1 MALKT
6 TVAVGNITNLSEARY
21 CAGMGVQYLC
31 FPAHRVD
38 PKIFK
43 EITGWV
49 NGPTFILD
57 FSQTE
62 NVQEAMHAYAT
73 DHWLLNQIQYSQL
86 HFSEEKKIFLDVR
99 TNASPM
105 EIDTSQVS
113 FIVIR
118 EEQLAVFPREMSEKL
133 LVTGDTN
140 SLISKIEHA
149 NISGIWLEG
158 TEEERPGLKDYS
170 KLETVLERLEI
181 E

>member
-31 FPAHRVD
+31 FPAHRID
-38 PKIFK
+38 PKTFK

-49 NGPTFILD
+49 NGPTFIID
-57 FSQTE
+57 VSQIE
-62 NVQEAMHAYAT
+62 NAQEAMNAYAA
-73 DHWLLNQIQYSQL
+73 DHWLLSQIQCSQL
-86 HFSEEKKIFLDVR
+86 HFSEGKKIFLDAR
-99 TNASPM
+99 TIVSPM
-105 EIDTSQVS
+105 EIDASQVS

-118 EEQLAVFPREMSEKL
+118 EEQLDVFPREMSEKL

-140 SLISKIEHA
+140 SLISKMERT
-149 NISGIWLEG
+149 NFCGLWLEG

-170 KLETVLERLEI
+170 KLETVLEKLDVE
-181 E
+181 